1 MTTREELQAI
11 MDSPGFGTGRAF
23 RDRKAQE
30 NEALAL
36 LPDPGGLPATRKD
49 HGNSARVGKSCP
61 TARQWV
67 TGAVV
72 KSLAVVILAACVPT
86 VDRADCSDGATWRA
100 ACDRDRAAVER
111 PEPEPGGHWATR
123 DNEPDSRTDP
133 EGHRDWQRDR
143 DRQIEEG
150 TW

>member
-1 MTTREELQAI
+1 MENQHVANILAI
-11 MDSPGFGTGRAF
+11 
-23 RDRKAQE
+23 
-30 NEALAL
+30 
-36 LPDPGGLPATRKD
+36 PGGLPATRKD
-49 HGNSARVGKSCP
+49 HGNSARVGKSGP

-67 TGAVV
+67 TRRVG
-72 KSLAVVILAACVPT
+72 KSLAVVMLAACVPT
-86 VDRADCSDGATWRA
+86 VDRADCTDGAARRD
-100 ACDRDRAAVER
+100 ACSRDRAAVER

-143 DRQIEEG
+143 DAQREEG